1 MRFVCVEFSL
11 HEVFFFFLFL
21 LFHLTAL
28 LLFLLFLVA
37 NLSILNPRLIHNGH
51 LCESQAPSSGQSQ
64 LKRRSQLIKSK
75 IQNSKH
81 FQTERQSNYDDNM
94 VTLVKVPVGCEVV
107 GHVGEHHRVLE
118 QGEYRVHAWRIILNV
133 LPRNNFITWLTVG
146 VMPPIAV
153 HCSQYTAKRA

>member
-1 MRFVCVEFSL
+1 MIK
-11 HEVFFFFLFL
+11 
-21 LFHLTAL
+21 
-28 LLFLLFLVA
+28 FLVVVYVF
-37 NLSILNPRLIHNGH
+37 IQHVVVVVDPFIHSVR

-94 VTLVKVPVGCEVV
+94 VTWVKVPVGCEVV

-118 QGEYRVHAWRIILNV
+118 KREYRVHAWTRE
-133 LPRNNFITWLTVG
+133 
-146 VMPPIAV
+146 
-153 HCSQYTAKRA
+153 SS